1 MNNFSGVIELVGP
14 TASGKTA
21 AAMAIA
27 DRFPVEIVSVDSA
40 LVYRG
45 MNIGTAKPD
54 QATLVKY
61 PHRLIDLV
69 DPTESYSVQRF
80 LIDVTQTID
89 DIRANGKVPLL
100 VGGTMLYVRALH
112 EGLSALPAS
121 EPAVRAA
128 ILAHAAQV
136 GWPALHT
143 ELMTI
148 DPVTAQRLNPN
159 DAQRI
164 GRALE
169 VAQISQVPM
178 STLQETAMRQGALQG
193 TVFRIGLMPSDRANL
208 HLRIAHRF
216 DAMLSQGLVDEVV
229 ALRTQ
234 FALHAELPSMRC
246 VGYRQVWDFLE
257 GRQNAVQLR
266 ESGIA
271 ATRQLAKRQLTWMR
285 SMTFDAVI
293 DSATTDIEK
302 AACDHV
308 TRCFSTA

>member
-1 MNNFSGVIELVGP
+1 MNKFSGVIELIGP

-45 MNIGTAKPD
+45 MNVGTAKPD

-80 LIDVTQTID
+80 LIDVTQAID

-128 ILAHAAQV
+128 ILARAAQV

-178 STLQETAMRQGALQG
+178 STLQETTMRQGALQG
-193 TVFRIGLMPSDRANL
+193 PAFRVGLMPSDRTNL
-208 HLRIAHRF
+208 HMRIAHRF

-257 GRQNAVQLR
+257 GCQNAAQLR
-266 ESGIA
+266 ETGIA

-308 TRCFSTA
+308 ARCFSAA